1 MNLSLQINRIRLTV
15 LAPAFLL
22 LTAFQEPQSYVYDIY
37 LGNNPIGTVTVKQV
51 KTAEGK
57 KIFMQSRVQSK
68 LMARMEVDISAE
80 YRQNVLHEALAVRK
94 GGEPLTSV
102 KKSAKGYVV
111 VHKGETR
118 HLTSDG
124 IRFCVGDLYFSE
136 PEAIHAV
143 FSETLGRV
151 LTLRHLG
158 NHNYELQLPE
168 GKRNIYHYEK
178 GKCTEVEVNH
188 ALGKARFVLR

>member
-1 MNLSLQINRIRLTV
+1 MILMRSFYHLTGIV
-15 LAPAFLL
+15 LATVFLL
-22 LTAFQEPQSYVYDIY
+22 TTAFQTPHSYVYDIY
-37 LGNNPIGTVTVKQV
+37 LGNNPIGTLTVRQV
-51 KTAEGK
+51 KTPEGRT
-57 KIFMQSRVQSK
+57 ISMQSRVQSK
-68 LMARMEVDISAE
+68 LMSRMEVDITTE
-80 YRQNVLHEALAVRK
+80 YRQNVLQQTLAVRK
-94 GGEPLTSV
+94 GGEKLTSV
-102 KKSAKGYVV
+102 KKAGKGYVV

-118 HLTSDG
+118 HLAAEAIS
-124 IRFCVGDLYFSE
+124 FCVADLYFSE

-143 FSETLGRV
+143 FSETLGRE

-188 ALGKARFVLR
+188 SLGKARFVLR

>member
-1 MNLSLQINRIRLTV
+1 MNLSRPFNRIATIM
-15 LAPAFLL
+15 LAPVFFLT
-22 LTAFQEPQSYVYDIY
+22 TAFQSPHSYVYDIY
-37 LGNNPIGTVTVKQV
+37 LGNNPIGTVTVRQQQ
-51 KTAEGK
+51 TPEGRT
-57 KIFMQSRVQSK
+57 ITMQSRVQSK
-68 LMARMEVDISAE
+68 LMARMEVDITTA
-80 YRQNVLHEALAVRK
+80 YHQNVLQESIAVRK

-102 KKSAKGYVV
+102 KRSGKSYVI

-118 HLTSDG
+118 HLASDG
-124 IRFCVGDLYFSE
+124 ILYCVGDLYFSE

-143 FSETLGRV
+143 FSETLGKE
-151 LTLRHLG
+151 LILRHLG

-168 GKRNIYHYEK
+168 GKRNVYHYDK